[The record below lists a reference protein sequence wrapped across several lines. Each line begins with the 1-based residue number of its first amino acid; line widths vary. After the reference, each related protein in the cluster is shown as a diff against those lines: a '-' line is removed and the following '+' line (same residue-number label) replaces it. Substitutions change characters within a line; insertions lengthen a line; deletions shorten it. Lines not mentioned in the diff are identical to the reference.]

1 MTQDLQVN
9 KLYEENFFNIVKHWP
24 DNSIDHCMV
33 DPPYNISKE
42 NGLGWAFS
50 SHVTMSEEWD
60 TFEREDYLNFS
71 HAWIKEVS
79 RVVKKNGNIFIF
91 GTYHNIYDI
100 GHILSELDFRIINS
114 IVWFKPNAQPNI
126 TCRMLTESTEYI
138 IWACNN
144 SEKKATKWTF
154 NYEVAKALNNGK
166 QMRNMWRIPYAPK
179 REKEFGKH
187 PAQKPVSVM
196 ARMILIATRPGDII
210 LDCFAGT
217 GTTGVVANKLNRKW
231 IMVENKSEYAEI
243 ARKRLN
249 APVTFTDMIEKVF
262 KKENELLSD

>member
-1 MTQDLQVN
+1 MDNRLEVD
-9 KLYEENFFNIVKHWP
+9 KLYENDFFNVVKDWP
-24 DNSIDHCMV
+24 DNSFDHCMV
-33 DPPYNISKE
+33 DPPYNMSKE

-50 SHVTMSEEWD
+50 SHVTMSEDWD
-60 TFEREDYLNFS
+60 TFERKDYLEFS
-71 HAWIKEVS
+71 SAWIKEVS
-79 RVVKKNGNIFIF
+79 RVVKTNGNIFIF

-100 GHILSELDFRIINS
+100 GYILAEMDFRIINS

-144 SEKKATKWTF
+144 SEEKATKWTF

-187 PAQKPVSVM
+187 PAQKPVSIM
-196 ARMILIATRPGDII
+196 ARMIMIASKPNDII
-210 LDCFAGT
+210 LDNFAGS
-217 GTTGVVANKLNRKW
+217 GTTCAKD
-231 IMVENKSEYAEI
+231 S
-243 ARKRLN
+243 
-249 APVTFTDMIEKVF
+249 
-262 KKENELLSD
+262 